1 MAKAMSTPS
10 TKLKELKNW
19 VSDDSDWDT
28 VTRWYQWEK
37 VQRGAQYSGSAR
49 FPE

>member
-1 MAKAMSTPS
+1 M
-10 TKLKELKNW
+10 LKELKNW
-19 VSDDSDWDT
+19 VSDDADLDT

-37 VQRGAQYSGSAR
+37 AQGGRQYSGSAR